1 MPMGS
6 VMLRPGVNTQKTLAL
21 NESGVSVSN
30 LIRYKDGLIQK
41 YGGWESYYPLT
52 IDSTI
57 REIHAWQGIGSDQ
70 FLAVGATASLNIIT
84 AGSLSNITPQTR
96 TSDPAPNFSVGASTN
111 IITVV
116 DPGSS
121 ASAFDTVYFNTQVS
135 VGGANLQG
143 AYRINTVGGTSAY
156 TVIST
161 GTSSAAVT
169 SSGILPVF
177 ATTANSAV
185 VTVDFPNNNYQA
197 ITGVQYP
204 FIAPTSVGG
213 NLTIEGGYGVNT
225 VIDSTEF
232 TIISPTQATSADT
245 QTMNGGLAEI
255 VYYVAAGP
263 PSGGTGYGVGGYGLG
278 GYGMGSGATTTSSGI
293 PITATDWTMDNW
305 GEILLACP
313 TDGPIYSWSPHSGF
327 TTATVVTGAP
337 FFNGGIFISMPQ
349 QILVAWRSCQTTG
362 VQDAL
367 LVRWSDDSDYTNWE
381 VSNATSA
388 GSFHIPT
395 GSVIRGGIQSANYG
409 VIWTDV
415 DCWIMQYVG
424 GDAIF
429 NFTRVGS
436 GCGLIGPHAACTIAG
451 TVYWCGTNNFFSITG
466 QGVAPLPCAVWDF
479 IFQNLD
485 TANAYK
491 IRCAPNSTF
500 NEVMWSFPSA
510 DGDGENDSYVK
521 YNIVEGEW
529 DYGALARNAWIDITA
544 LGNPIAADTV
554 NIYQHEMTND
564 AAGQPIEA
572 EFESGYWAIS
582 EGNEMAFVD
591 WFLPDMKFGTYGGSQ
606 GAEVQI
612 TFSSVDYL
620 GDTPRTDGPHA
631 FTSTTQ
637 YLSPRLRGRFM
648 SISVNSSDT
657 GSFWRIGRAKYRFR
671 ITGRR

>member
-6 VMLRPGVNTQKTLAL
+6 VTLRPGVNTQKTRAL
-21 NESGVSVSN
+21 NEAGVSISN
-30 LIRYKDGLIQK
+30 LIRYKDQLIQK
-41 YGGWESYYPLT
+41 LGGWESYYPLT

-57 REIHAWQGIGSDQ
+57 REIHAWQGLGSNK

-96 TSDPAPNFSVGASTN
+96 TSDPTPNFSVGASSN

-121 ASAFDTVYFNTQVS
+121 ASIYDTVFFNTQVS

-143 AYRINTVGGTSAY
+143 AYAVNTVGGSSSY

-177 ATTANSAV
+177 TTTANSAV
-185 VTVDFPNNNYQA
+185 ITTDFPKNNYSA
-197 ITGVQYP
+197 ITGVFEP
-204 FIAPTSVGG
+204 FIAPTSIGG
-213 NLTIEGGYGVNT
+213 NLTIQGAYAINS

-245 QTMNGGLAEI
+245 KTMNGGLAEI
-255 VYYVAAGP
+255 VYYVTAGP
-263 PSGGTGYGVGGYGLG
+263 PSGGTGYGVGPYGMG
-278 GYGMGSGATTTSSGI
+278 GYGMGSAATTTSSGT

-305 GEILLACP
+305 GEVLLACP
-313 TDGPIYSWSPHSGF
+313 TDGPIYAWSPDSGF

-349 QILVAWRSCQTTG
+349 QILVAWKSCQSTG

-367 LVRWSDDSDYTNWE
+367 LVRWSDASDYTNWA
-381 VSNATSA
+381 VSNATTA

-395 GSVIRGGIQSANYG
+395 GSIIRGGLQAANYG

-415 DCWIMQYVG
+415 DCWVMQYVG
-424 GDAIF
+424 GDVIF
-429 NFTRVGS
+429 NFTRIGS
-436 GCGLIGPHAACTIAG
+436 GCGLIGPHAACSIAG
-451 TVYWCGTNNFFSITG
+451 TVYWCGTNNFFNITG
-466 QGVAPLPCAVWDF
+466 QGVAPLPCTVWDF

-485 TANAYK
+485 TTNAHK

-500 NEVMWSFPSA
+500 NEVAWFFPSTN
-510 DGDGENDSYVK
+510 GDGENDSYVK
-521 YNIVEGEW
+521 YNIAEGEW
-529 DYGALARNAWIDITA
+529 DYGSLDRNAWVDITA
-544 LGNPIAADTV
+544 LGNPIATDTV

-564 AAGQPIEA
+564 AAGQPILA
-572 EFESGYWAIS
+572 SFESGYWAIS

-591 WFLPDMKFGTYGGSQ
+591 WFLPDMKFGTYSGNQS
-606 GAEVQI
+606 ASVQI
-612 TFSSVDYL
+612 TFNSVNYL
-620 GDTPRTDGPHA
+620 GDTATTNGPYT
-631 FTSTTQ
+631 FTSTTE
-637 YLSPRLRGRFM
+637 YLTPRLRGRFM

-657 GSFWRIGRAKYRFR
+657 GSWWRIGRAKYRFALS
-671 ITGRR
+671 GRR